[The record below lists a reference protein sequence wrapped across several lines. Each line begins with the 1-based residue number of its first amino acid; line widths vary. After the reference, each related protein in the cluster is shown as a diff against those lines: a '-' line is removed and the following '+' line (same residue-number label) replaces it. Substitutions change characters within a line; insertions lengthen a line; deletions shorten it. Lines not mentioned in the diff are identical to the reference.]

1 MTTGRIN
8 QVAKNRS
15 SCPHP
20 ALFAHDASKRD
31 NNTQDTA
38 RRILAGGAFFSYT
51 ARMQYTKIIVPTTPE
66 TESSRRRFSVKT
78 RYGPFRHTASTTT
91 EISVHSKLHLRSV
104 TEAHCIRRRPYT
116 KPRSTALRWSK
127 RAIPYGNARRRRH
140 RQPTMRSHSKLGHAD
155 INTSG
160 HAQNT
165 HRGFGAQLES
175 CPEGNHSILP
185 QIRTTSQAQIDRPR
199 VLKCCRVERPRTA
212 RKTEDA
218 DQCKKRTR
226 SHPSPRPRGSLC
238 QGASRQEREAH
249 DSTDPFRPLS
259 SLASPRHCCTPCPP
273 SPTNINHTTNPSPD
287 TQQTPQTRFTPS
299 KHAHGCGRGASAQDP
314 TTPRPPLSAPTPTQP
329 SELSH
334 FFVRADAAD
343 AALPHPPPSPPPP
356 TSMLTTTRRT

>member
-1 MTTGRIN
+1 
-8 QVAKNRS
+8 
-15 SCPHP
+15 
-20 ALFAHDASKRD
+20 
-31 NNTQDTA
+31 
-38 RRILAGGAFFSYT
+38 
-51 ARMQYTKIIVPTTPE
+51 MQYTKIIVPTTPE
-66 TESSRRRFSVKT
+66 TESSRRRFSQRQNT
-78 RYGPFRHTASTTT
+78 LRPIQAHSEHDG

-155 INTSG
+155 IIYQWPRPE
-160 HAQNT
+160 HAP
-165 HRGFGAQLES
+165 RVGAQLES

-185 QIRTTSQAQIDRPR
+185 QIRSPTSQAQIDRPR

-226 SHPSPRPRGSLC
+226 SHIHHLDRADRYVRAPHARREKLTTRPTLSGRSHRSL
-238 QGASRQEREAH
+238 
-249 DSTDPFRPLS
+249 PLDI
-259 SLASPRHCCTPCPP
+259 AAPMPP

-299 KHAHGCGRGASAQDP
+299 KHAHGCGRGGQRARP
-314 TTPRPPLSAPTPTQP
+314 NPPPVPPPLSAPTQP
-329 SELSH
+329 PQLSH
-334 FFVRADAAD
+334 FFLRADAAD